1 VYIKL
6 SLSLKC
12 KAAIFFALFKVFINA
27 LSRMQQR
34 VVGLQQFTLSMCF
47 IIHVQMFTFYVYILR
62 VVITFILATIFMNS
76 KPKHRLLTKMN
87 YIVSYNIHPK
97 GITTTNKKTRN
108 ESPYT
113 LSPYN
118 RTQQ

>member
-34 VVGLQQFTLSMCF
+34 VVGFMGLQQFTLSMCF
-47 IIHVQMFTFYVYILR
+47 IIHVQMFFTFYVYILR
-62 VVITFILATIFMNS
+62 VVITFLLATIFMNFKLTS
-76 KPKHRLLTKMN
+76 SISSDLLTMVMD
-87 YIVSYNIHPK
+87 YSF
-97 GITTTNKKTRN
+97 
-108 ESPYT
+108 
-113 LSPYN
+113 
-118 RTQQ
+118 